1 MKRQFPWWPSRPNGW
16 FVLRLLGW
24 LALLLGSLVFAGYD
38 IHARFG
44 KGYLD
49 TYLVVLTLACTFFAF
64 VLALVDWLQQ
74 RHDPPLK
81 NVAADEVLAGY
92 RERLHRQAQTLPIDA
107 IFDPE
112 DAPEG
117 CDAVRLMDIY
127 VPMDLVERA
136 ATEINERRFREWSL
150 LREAKARPVREQLAQ
165 AIAQARGGVRAV
177 LVADAGMGKSS
188 VVGDLIHCC
197 LEPERAEAQ
206 AATFRGR
213 ALLRLDLRRL
223 ASAAAD
229 PGFGRRGSAPF
240 WDAVIAELGD
250 ELGGNNGGRA
260 DSEAAVRQLCGA
272 LQNHGLVLLD
282 GLDEV
287 LDPEPRRRVADL
299 VQQLGRELGPGCAI
313 LVTARPYVYPEAA
326 LRDFRVW
333 QLQPLSVDRP
343 GQGSQAEA
351 LVVNWHRALAPR
363 ADPGELVES
372 LLTEPERAVL
382 AARPLLLTLLVA
394 LALARRTDGARPLPR
409 RRDQLMEQATELFV
423 RRWFQRIE
431 RDGPGQLTPALLAA
445 LDQGLLRRV
454 LEQLSL
460 EAQQDRREPARG
472 DGGEAV
478 QVEVW
483 SSQFLGVLQDELP
496 TDLRRETDTHAFS
509 RIVVERAGLLF
520 PRGGDVRVRYGYA
533 HRQFQEYLA
542 ACALVATDAAGLR
555 ERLLQ
560 GLNDSP
566 GAWREV
572 VRFSVPRL
580 ADTHGTDEAIALV
593 RALLWSEDQRQ
604 DQPQEQSQDAAATDA
619 QLQAIAAAGLALDD
633 LRRLLQHRSLAA
645 SQQADLADAKAHFDR
660 WYQRLASEPALAPR
674 TRLDLGRI
682 AGRLGDPRPKIVPTG
697 WTPDPEAAFLLDP
710 KQDFDWVQI
719 PTGRFRPGS
728 DEAEQDA
735 YDDEYGGQPEDLPEF
750 AITRVPITCGQFAA
764 FSRGGGYGPING
776 LAPGWWR
783 FSEQAEDWWHGGNP
797 GLEQY
802 LADPAFPK
810 DQEQTYRRAVAARA
824 VEARR
829 RPWFE
834 GDPRYADWLL
844 PNHPLIGVSWY
855 EAMAF
860 CGWLTA
866 HWRDRDLLAD
876 NELIRLPT
884 EIEWERAARGL
895 ARRRWPWG
903 DHWRPGAANTE
914 EAEVQATTAVGLFP
928 AASPEGL
935 LDMAGNVWEWTTT
948 RWGPTIGEP
957 AFGWPWKPDDERD
970 DPRGTDLRVVRGGSW
985 VNTPRD
991 CRCAYRGRDGP
1002 SGWDFNLGFRV
1013 ARVSLAHSDF

>member
-1 MKRQFPWWPSRPNGW
+1 MIDCRKLPRLTGRGTGPSQPGLSRVASAISGRPN
-16 FVLRLLGW
+16 
-24 LALLLGSLVFAGYD
+24 SLTTRAPADSRAAAVRVPFAGAEALPEHLVLMALPSAAIPTGPAAVAPSYTKPAQQTQFNKPRSTG
-38 IHARFG
+38 IRNETTIPMVAKPAERLVRIAAAGLARPAAG
-44 KGYLD
+44 
-49 TYLVVLTLACTFFAF
+49 LAGVCWVRHPCPLRQGLSGHLSGRFDLGLHFFAF
-64 VLALVDWLQQ
+64 VLALVGWLQQ

-520 PRGGDVRVRYGYA
+520 PRGGDVRVRFGYA
-533 HRQFQEYLA
+533 HRQFSGYLA
-542 ACALVATDAAGLR
+542 
-555 ERLLQ
+555 
-560 GLNDSP
+560 LN
-566 GAWREV
+566 
-572 VRFSVPRL
+572 
-580 ADTHGTDEAIALV
+580 
-593 RALLWSEDQRQ
+593 
-604 DQPQEQSQDAAATDA
+604 
-619 QLQAIAAAGLALDD
+619 
-633 LRRLLQHRSLAA
+633 
-645 SQQADLADAKAHFDR
+645 
-660 WYQRLASEPALAPR
+660 AP
-674 TRLDLGRI
+674 
-682 AGRLGDPRPKIVPTG
+682 V
-697 WTPDPEAAFLLDP
+697 
-710 KQDFDWVQI
+710 
-719 PTGRFRPGS
+719 
-728 DEAEQDA
+728 
-735 YDDEYGGQPEDLPEF
+735 
-750 AITRVPITCGQFAA
+750 
-764 FSRGGGYGPING
+764 
-776 LAPGWWR
+776 
-783 FSEQAEDWWHGGNP
+783 
-797 GLEQY
+797 
-802 LADPAFPK
+802 
-810 DQEQTYRRAVAARA
+810 
-824 VEARR
+824 
-829 RPWFE
+829 
-834 GDPRYADWLL
+834 YA
-844 PNHPLIGVSWY
+844 
-855 EAMAF
+855 
-860 CGWLTA
+860 
-866 HWRDRDLLAD
+866 
-876 NELIRLPT
+876 
-884 EIEWERAARGL
+884 
-895 ARRRWPWG
+895 
-903 DHWRPGAANTE
+903 
-914 EAEVQATTAVGLFP
+914 
-928 AASPEGL
+928 
-935 LDMAGNVWEWTTT
+935 
-948 RWGPTIGEP
+948 
-957 AFGWPWKPDDERD
+957 
-970 DPRGTDLRVVRGGSW
+970 
-985 VNTPRD
+985 
-991 CRCAYRGRDGP
+991 
-1002 SGWDFNLGFRV
+1002 
-1013 ARVSLAHSDF
+1013 